1 MFFIEISWISN
12 PHRTEFER
20 MLWIERCGC
29 LRRLW
34 TVVGTKL
41 EIASWIRNDAVVCA
55 TYELPLQ
62 LNCNFPAEF
71 EMILWIEDAIYE
83 LSLQLNCTLPAEFEM
98 ILWIGDA
105 IYELSLELNCNL
117 PAARNWETLGQKNVN
132 EAKHPAVPQAAK
144 CEHSIFI
151 KWTLRRKRNSEEM
164 YMALL
169 HDLI

>member
-62 LNCNFPAEF
+62 LNCN
-71 EMILWIEDAIYE
+71 
-83 LSLQLNCTLPAEFEM
+83 LPAEFEM